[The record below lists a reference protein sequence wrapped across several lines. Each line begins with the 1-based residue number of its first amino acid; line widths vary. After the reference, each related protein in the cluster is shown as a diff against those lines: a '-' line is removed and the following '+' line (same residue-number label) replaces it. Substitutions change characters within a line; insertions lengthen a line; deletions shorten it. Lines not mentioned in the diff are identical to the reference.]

1 MKEKIRSCKNQYLRF
16 KIKVSFMD
24 AVILDKVNNWLTG
37 NYDEETKADISRLQ
51 KDNPDELI
59 DSFYQN
65 LAFGT
70 GGIRGVMGVGTNRI
84 NKYTIGMATQGYS
97 NYLKKSFPNTNV
109 KVAIAHDSRNNSRFY
124 AETAAKVFAA
134 NGIKVFLFQSLR
146 PTPEL
151 SFTIRYLG
159 CQGGV
164 VCTASHNPKEYNGY
178 KAYWSDGG
186 QLVPPH
192 DGNVIAEVEKIASV
206 DEVKWAGGEPHITM
220 IGKEMDEAYISMV
233 KNLSVYP
240 EIIERQH
247 NLCIVYTPIHG
258 TGIKL
263 VPEVLQRFGFSN
275 VHVIDEQSAPDGN
288 FPTVAFPNPEEK
300 ETMSLGLKKARELD
314 ADILLGT
321 DPDADR
327 VGIGIKNDQG
337 EWILLNGN
345 QTAVLAFNYMIEAR
359 KEKGISQSN
368 DMVIKTIVTSDMID
382 EIAKQSHINCYNV
395 LTGFKWIAELIKE
408 KEKTENYV
416 IGGEESYGLMIGSQ
430 LRDKDAVSAVAIL
443 CEMAAYEKNKNK
455 TLYDKLIELYL
466 KFGFYKESL
475 ISITKKGMDGQKQ
488 IAEKMAHYRNQPPSS
503 INGSPVLK
511 LLDYQVSLGKNF
523 KTGETWKINLPVSN
537 VLQFILEDGSKI
549 SARPSG
555 TEPKIKFYFSVHEN
569 LSGRSAYHVTD
580 QLLQKRIDGIIRD
593 LKLK

>member
-1 MKEKIRSCKNQYLRF
+1 
-16 KIKVSFMD
+16 MD
-24 AVILDKVNNWLTG
+24 AVILSRVNNWLSG
-37 NYDEETKADISRLQ
+37 NYDQETKDEIIRLR
-51 KDNPDELI
+51 KENPDELI

-65 LAFGT
+65 LEFGT
-70 GGIRGVMGVGTNRI
+70 GGLRGIMGVGTNRI
-84 NKYTIGMATQGYS
+84 NEYTIGVATQGYS
-97 NYLKKSFPNTNV
+97 NYLIHSFPNQQV

-178 KAYWSDGG
+178 KAYWNDGG

-192 DGNVIAEVEKIASV
+192 DHRVIEEIEKIASIN
-206 DEVKWAGGEPHITM
+206 EVKWSGGESHITM

-275 VHVIDEQSAPDGN
+275 VHVVDEQANPDGN
-288 FPTVAFPNPEEK
+288 FPTVDFPNPEER
-300 ETMSLGLKKARELD
+300 ETMSLGLKKALEID

-327 VGIGIKNDQG
+327 VGIGVKNDKG
-337 EWILLNGN
+337 VWTLMNGN
-345 QTAVLAFNYMIEAR
+345 QTAVLAFNYLIEAR
-359 KEKGISQSN
+359 KEKGIAQSN
-368 DMVIKTIVTSDMID
+368 DMVVKTIVTTDMID
-382 EIAKQSHINCYNV
+382 EIARRTNIRCYNV

-416 IGGEESYGLMIGSQ
+416 IGGEESYGLMIGDK

-443 CEMAAYEKNKNK
+443 CEMAAYEKNKGK
-455 TLYDKLIELYL
+455 SLYSKLIDLYL
-466 KFGFYKESL
+466 EFGFYKEAL

-488 IAEKMAHYRNQPPSS
+488 IADMMSSFRNQPPVS
-503 INGSPVLK
+503 INGSPVLY
-511 LLDYQVSLGKNF
+511 LLDYQISLGKNLQ
-523 KTGETWKINLPVSN
+523 TGESWPIDLPSSN

-555 TEPKIKFYFSVHEN
+555 TEPKIKFYFSVHEK
-569 LSGRSAYHVTD
+569 LSSRSDYDAAEIS
-580 QLLQKRIDGIIRD
+580 LQKRIDAIIAD
-593 LKLK
+593 LKLL